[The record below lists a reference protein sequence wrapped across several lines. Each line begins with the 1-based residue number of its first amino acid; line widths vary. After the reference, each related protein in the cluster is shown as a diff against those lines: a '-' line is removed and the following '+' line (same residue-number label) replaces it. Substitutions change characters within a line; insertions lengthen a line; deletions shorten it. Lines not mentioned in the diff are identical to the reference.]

1 MNVFRKH
8 VILFH
13 EHTPYR
19 IFSLDRSARLPYS
32 IHSAA
37 GEDGVDLRNSGDGNP
52 MKTGQTTRSDP
63 AQIAF
68 CELLSGCIDSH
79 PNAWRDF
86 ATRYHRLITGCAVR
100 FGSHAHAEDVAQTVY
115 LQLIQNH
122 SALLRRFAGPE
133 GAFIIY
139 LKSIARNTALN
150 YGRKERRRL
159 ADPVCCEF
167 LPDPGSMGLPEFPI
181 TPTEL
186 LEEIM
191 ALPMPYRIVLHLRFA
206 GYNHRE
212 IATILDR
219 PLNTVLTQSSRA
231 ISRLKSRLLT
241 Q

>member
-1 MNVFRKH
+1 MQALR
-8 VILFH
+8 
-13 EHTPYR
+13 
-19 IFSLDRSARLPYS
+19 RSS
-32 IHSAA
+32 T
-37 GEDGVDLRNSGDGNP
+37 DGNP
-52 MKTGQTTRSDP
+52 MQTRQTKRCGPS
-63 AQIAF
+63 QIPF
-68 CELLSGCIDSH
+68 CQLLSDCIEGRASG
-79 PNAWRDF
+79 WRAF

-100 FGSHAHAEDVAQTVY
+100 FGSHDHADDIVQTIY

-122 SALLRRFAGPE
+122 SALLRRFVGSE

-139 LKSIARNTALN
+139 LKNIARNTALN
-150 YGRKERRRL
+150 YGKKEKRRL

-167 LPDPGSMGLPEFPI
+167 LPDPGSVGLPEFPI

-186 LEEIM
+186 LDEIM
-191 ALPMPYRIVLHLRFA
+191 ALPLPYRIILHLRFT

-212 IATILDR
+212 IAAMLDR